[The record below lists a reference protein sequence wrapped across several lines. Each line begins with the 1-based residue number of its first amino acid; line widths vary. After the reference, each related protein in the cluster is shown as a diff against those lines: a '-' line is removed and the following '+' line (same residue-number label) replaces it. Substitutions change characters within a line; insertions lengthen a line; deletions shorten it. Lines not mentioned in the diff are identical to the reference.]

1 MSDITYTSHDGLN
14 LYAKSYGLQSAPLT
28 VLCMHGLTRN
38 HRDFEPMINLLS
50 ERYRFISVDVRGR
63 GRSDRATDPATYS
76 PVVYAQ
82 DMAALIEAQDLKRLA
97 LVGTSMGGLM
107 AMIMTKAM
115 PELICGTVLND
126 VGPVVEPAGLVR
138 IAAYSSVP
146 KTYDSWRIA
155 AADMSNVH
163 GTVFPGYQDDD
174 WLAFAHRTCV
184 EDEAGRV
191 TPVYDP
197 AITQSLGDSK
207 ASWKT
212 NFIMWRLFKAM
223 SKKPLLI
230 VRGETSDILSSRTAL
245 RMARRHGDAKTVT
258 VPGVGHAPM
267 LNEPAAVE
275 AVKTFLAT
283 LERRDDDI

>member
-14 LYAKSYGLQSAPLT
+14 LYAKSYGPQSAPLT
-28 VLCMHGLTRN
+28 ILCMHGLTRN
-38 HRDFEPMINLLS
+38 HRDFEPMINLLG

-63 GRSDRATDPATYS
+63 GRSDRAIDPATYS

-82 DMAALIEAQDLKRLA
+82 DMAALIADQDLKPLA

-107 AMIMTKAM
+107 AMIMTKTM
-115 PELICGTVLND
+115 PNVVCGTVLND
-126 VGPVVEPAGLVR
+126 VGPVVEPAGLAR

-146 KTYDSWRIA
+146 KTYDSWHQA
-155 AADMSNVH
+155 AADISNIH
-163 GTVFPGYQDDD
+163 GAVFPEYQADD
-174 WLAFAHRTCV
+174 WLAFARRTCV
-184 EDEAGRV
+184 EDEAGSV
-191 TPVYDP
+191 TPIYDP

-267 LNEPAAVE
+267 LNEPVAVE
-275 AVKTFLAT
+275 AINTFLAV